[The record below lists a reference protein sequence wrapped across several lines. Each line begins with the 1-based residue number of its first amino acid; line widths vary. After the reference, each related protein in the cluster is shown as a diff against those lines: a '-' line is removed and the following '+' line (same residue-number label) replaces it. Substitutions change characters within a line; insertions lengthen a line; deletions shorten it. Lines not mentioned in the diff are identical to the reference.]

1 MGTVLV
7 NLSIFTML
15 TVVYVAAAKITAEE
29 SDFSPSPA
37 PVPAVG
43 MDAGAGFQLTQSGA
57 FLLFCLILCYLY
69 LTDSLFANPD
79 PDSFAAFADDS
90 DQNLFADIINT
101 SLQEDCFPS
110 EMGLNNQILF
120 GIDVPLT
127 SSVLLHS
134 ENRGEITTDEPLQDK
149 QMQSVHVNEIT
160 VLHQNY
166 SQPRDKSKEKD
177 YCRISLGDL
186 QQQFGKKRNDAAESL
201 GENRGEITTEP
212 PDEPLQ
218 DKQMQIVHVNETTVL
233 HQNYSRPRGKSKEK
247 DYCRISLGDLQQ
259 QFGKKRN
266 DAAESLGVS
275 PSTFKRCCRANGL
288 AKWSC
293 KLKVQPHTT
302 PTLTQRVVESM
313 ATFQSDNTMSLKVSY
328 NGVNVRFPLILSSG
342 KNDLEAEVETRFG
355 IQIGSFS
362 IMYEDEDKDWILIT
376 CDLDLHHGMHIL
388 KNKGITTMKIN
399 LVNQIECD
407 RIPNSNA

>member
-201 GENRGEITTEP
+201 G
-212 PDEPLQ
+212 
-218 DKQMQIVHVNETTVL
+218 
-233 HQNYSRPRGKSKEK
+233 
-247 DYCRISLGDLQQ
+247 
-259 QFGKKRN
+259 
-266 DAAESLGVS
+266 VS